1 MMFALTTTNVAG
13 HTKRA
18 VSSAILFIGYSTAFI
33 IGPQFFLASEAPRY
47 QTGFKTMLIM
57 FLIACFA
64 PALYALYAVLM
75 NRRKA
80 KALREDGGGNAHIEN
95 EEFFDL
101 TDKQQQR
108 FVYSY

>member
-33 IGPQFFLASEAPRY
+33 IGPQFFLSSEAPRY

-64 PALYALYAVLM
+64 PGLYALYAMWM
-75 NRRKA
+75 NKRKA
-80 KALREDGGGNAHIEN
+80 KALIEGGDANDHVEN
-95 EEFFDL
+95 EEFFDH
-101 TDKQQQR
+101 TDKQQRR